1 MKSSK
6 KALSKLR
13 VSREQAKSC
22 AKAWAVQRRE
32 KKEKVVEDEYSRWAV
47 KQEEKHEN
55 SSSVESEK
63 EKYVNSLA
71 RMLRQEE
78 EVLYDALI
86 KIEMYKD
93 ALSKI

>member
-6 KALSKLR
+6 KAPSKSR
-13 VSREQAKSC
+13 VSREQAKSR
-22 AKAWAVQRRE
+22 AKAWAVQCCE
-32 KKEKVVEDEYSRWAV
+32 KKEKVVEEEYSCWGV

-55 SSSVESEK
+55 TSSVESEK

-86 KIEMYKD
+86 KIKMYKD

>member
-6 KALSKLR
+6 KAPNKQRISK
-13 VSREQAKSC
+13 EQAKNHS
-22 AKAWAVQRRE
+22 KAWAAQHRE
-32 KKEKVVEDEYSRWAV
+32 KKEKLVQEEYSQWGV

-55 SSSVESEK
+55 ITSVDREK
-63 EKYVNSLA
+63 AKYVNSLV
-71 RMLRQEE
+71 RMLKEE
-78 EVLYDALI
+78 KEVLYDALI

>member
-6 KALSKLR
+6 KAPSKLR
-13 VSREQAKSC
+13 LSREQAKSR
-22 AKAWAVQRRE
+22 AKAWAVQRRQ
-32 KKEKVVEDEYSRWAV
+32 KKEKAVEEEYSRWGI
-47 KQEEKHEN
+47 KQEEKQE
-55 SSSVESEK
+55 STSSVESEK

-71 RMLRQEE
+71 RMLRHEE